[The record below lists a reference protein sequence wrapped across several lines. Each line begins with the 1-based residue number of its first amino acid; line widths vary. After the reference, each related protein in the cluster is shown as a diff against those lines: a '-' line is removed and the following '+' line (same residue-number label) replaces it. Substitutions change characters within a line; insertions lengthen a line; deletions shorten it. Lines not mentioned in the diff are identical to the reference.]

1 MPIEPAVICA
11 TEPVVRVEAG
21 RELDRAAWDRYV
33 GQQPEATA
41 FHLAGWPEVLADC
54 FGHRTFGLT
63 AWQDGTLTGVLPLV
77 LMSSRMFGRFL
88 VSLPFFDYGGV
99 LADDAATERALVD
112 RAVALTRE
120 LGAAHLE
127 LRHVRTRDL
136 GLQARTHRVSMRLPL
151 PADPDVL
158 WQGFKGKLRS
168 QIRRPGKEGCVARI
182 GGAEDLDA
190 FYRVFAVNMRD
201 LGTPVYPKAFFARIL
216 AILPEHTRLC
226 VVERG
231 GEPVAAAFLISF
243 RHQLAVQWASA
254 LRRYNTL
261 SPNMLL
267 YWAVLEHACRSGHTL
282 FDFGRSAP
290 GSGTYRFKEQWG
302 AQPLPLSWDYWLP
315 EGRPLPDLNYAN
327 PRYAAAIRLWQRLP
341 VAVANV
347 LGPRIIKH
355 VPA

>member
-1 MPIEPAVICA
+1 MPTERDVLNA
-11 TEPVVRVEAG
+11 TAPVVRVEAG
-21 RELDRAAWDRYV
+21 GAVDGTAWDAYV
-33 GQQPEATA
+33 SQHAEATA
-41 FHLAGWPEVLADC
+41 FHLAGWPQVVADC

-63 AWQDGTLTGVLPLV
+63 AWQGGALTGVLPLV
-77 LMSSRMFGRFL
+77 LMASRVFGRFL

-99 LADDAATERALVD
+99 LADNAETERALVAQ
-112 RAVALTRE
+112 AVVLAGE
-120 LGAAHLE
+120 AGAAHLE
-127 LRHVRTRDL
+127 LRHVRARDL
-136 GLQARTHRVSMRLPL
+136 GLQSRTHRVSMRLPL
-151 PADPDVL
+151 PADPEAL

-182 GGAEDLDA
+182 AGPEALES

-201 LGTPVYPKAFFARIL
+201 LGTPVYPKAFFARML
-216 AILPEHTRLC
+216 AAMPDRTRLC

-231 GEPVAAAFLISF
+231 GEPVAAAFLVSF
-243 RHQLAVQWASA
+243 RGQLSVQWASA
-254 LRRYNTL
+254 LRRYNAL

-267 YWAVLEHACRSGHTL
+267 YWTVLEHACRSGHQV
-282 FDFGRSAP
+282 FDFGRSTP

-302 AQPLPLSWDYWLP
+302 ASPQPLSWDYWLP
-315 EGRPLPDLNYAN
+315 AGGALPDLNYAN
-327 PRYAAAIRLWQRLP
+327 PKYAVAIRLWQRLP

>member
-1 MPIEPAVICA
+1 MPTERDVLNA
-11 TEPVVRVEAG
+11 TEPVVRVETG
-21 RELDRAAWDRYV
+21 RALDLLAWDRYV
-33 GQQPEATA
+33 SQHAEATA
-41 FHLAGWPEVLADC
+41 FHLAGWPQVVADC

-63 AWQDGTLTGVLPLV
+63 AWQGSALTGVLPLV
-77 LMSSRMFGRFL
+77 LMSSRVFGRFL

-99 LADDAATERALVD
+99 LADDAETERALVA
-112 RAVALTRE
+112 RAVTLARE
-120 LGAAHLE
+120 VGAAHLE
-127 LRHVRTRDL
+127 LRHVRGRDL
-136 GLQARTHRVSMRLPL
+136 GLQSRTHRVSMRLDL
-151 PADPDVL
+151 PEDPEAL

-182 GGAEDLDA
+182 GGAEDLDN

-201 LGTPVYPKAFFARIL
+201 LGTPVYPKAFFSQIL
-216 AILPEHTRLC
+216 SIMPDRTRLC

-231 GEPVAAAFLISF
+231 GEPVAAAFLVSF
-243 RHQLAVQWASA
+243 RRQLAVQWASA
-254 LRRYNTL
+254 LRRHNAL

-267 YWAVLEHACRSGHTL
+267 YWTVLEHACRSGHEQ
-282 FDFGRSAP
+282 FDFGRSTP

-302 AQPLPLSWDYWLP
+302 ARPLPLSWDYWLP
-315 EGRPLPDLNYAN
+315 DGRPLPDLNYAN